1 MDLKLRDPNFILNF
15 LDIQCSNKGGVLI
28 SKKIMWHACMEKKK
42 KRLKVTLSCHVS
54 CVCE

>member
-15 LDIQCSNKGGVLI
+15 LDMQCSNKGGVLI